1 MRTILATA
9 ATAAILA
16 LGLSACNNAGG
27 TAAAPAPSSAA
38 SSAAATKASPSAS
51 ASSSSSSSA
60 SAGSKQHNTA
70 PSKQDAQPSDG
81 NEAEGELTYLAPGKY
96 QVGDTVFF
104 TATDTVLIVAGGKCP
119 DGAARPDNHCT
130 TDNMDMWVQSA
141 QRFAKVSFSGQA
153 ATVIREVNDI

>member
-27 TAAAPAPSSAA
+27 TAAAPALSSAA
-38 SSAAATKASPSAS
+38 PSAAATKASPSSSAS
-51 ASSSSSSSA
+51 ASSGQSTA
-60 SAGSKQHNTA
+60 PKQHNTA
-70 PSKQDAQPSDG
+70 APSSQDAQPSEVG
-81 NEAEGELTYLAPGKY
+81 EAEGELTYVAPGKY

-119 DGAARPDNHCT
+119 DGAARPDNRCT